1 MCMFVIVRAPLGV
14 CVYPV
19 TFVRLYVC
27 VSWCKCK
34 RICSQCMVVKMYVCI
49 SACVCARMCM
59 CVCVCVCACARARVC
74 VCAWVCLCPHACV
87 CVQGMSV
94 VYVLGPECLV
104 TMIFSKY

>member
-34 RICSQCMVVKMYVCI
+34 RICSQLIVVKMDVCI
-49 SACVCARMCM
+49 SAGV
-59 CVCVCVCACARARVC
+59 CVCVCVCVYVYVCVHVYVSFSVC
-74 VCAWVCLCPHACV
+74 VCLCIYSLDQHSWVPGCACEIGRASCRERV
-87 CVQGMSV
+87 
-94 VYVLGPECLV
+94 
-104 TMIFSKY
+104 